1 MNAALVAVAGIVLFW
16 LALRFYAR
24 WIERRVF
31 RTDNDE
37 PTPAHVTPDGVDFV
51 PCGKHVLFG
60 HHFCSVAGAAPIVGP
75 AIAVIWGWLPALLWV
90 VFGTIFIGA
99 VHDFGALALS
109 AKKGGRTMGDIAA
122 DIIGPRA
129 RIYFLAIIV
138 LLTWV
143 VIAVFA
149 FLIAVLFTKFP
160 QSVWPVNFEIAVAVL
175 IGWWVYRRKGKL
187 LWPSIIAVT
196 LLYLA
201 VFWCADKP
209 ELGTLPES
217 WRLYDSSIVTWI
229 VLLLIYAYIAAV
241 LPVRVLLQP
250 RDYINSH
257 QLFLGLGAMLLGI
270 LILRPEIVAPA
281 INTNVHESIPPL
293 VPLLFI
299 TIACGAI
306 SGFHGLVSSG
316 TTSKQLDCM
325 RDARTVGYGGMLG
338 EGVLAMISVL
348 AVTAGFAS
356 SEAWHGRYVAKTITA
371 ADGSVST
378 EPIVWADLAGG
389 ALKNFVDGAASFLQP
404 LLEPFTANAFAVGQT
419 VVAVIVISFAATT
432 LDTAA
437 RIQRFCLS
445 ELGSSFRITAL
456 KNRYVGT
463 AVAVVPAALLA
474 IFTETPGK
482 GPGSGGMILWPI
494 FGTTNQLIGAITLLI
509 LFLYLKAKRRPTL
522 PVLLPLVFLLVMTS
536 IAGVMGLIAQIEAG
550 NWIVVTFGGL
560 FLGLEVLVLW
570 EAAKRWR
577 VDRASV
583 DVHVS

>member
-1 MNAALVAVAGIVLFW
+1 MNAAILAAATILVFVL
-16 LALRFYAR
+16 AHRIYAR
-24 WIERRVF
+24 WIERRVYE
-31 RTDNDE
+31 TDSDE
-37 PTPAHVTPDGVDFV
+37 PTPAHLTPDGVDFV
-51 PCGKHVLFG
+51 PCNKHVLFG

-75 AIAVIWGWLPALLWV
+75 AIAVVWGWLPALLWV
-90 VFGTIFIGA
+90 VIGTAFIGA
-99 VHDFGALALS
+99 VHDFGALAIS

-129 RIYFLAIIV
+129 KIYFLSIIV

-160 QSVWPVNFEIAVAVL
+160 QSVWPVNFEIVVAVL
-175 IGWWVYRRKGKL
+175 IGWWVYKRNGKL
-187 LWPSIIAVT
+187 LWPSLAAVT
-196 LLYLA
+196 LLYVV

-209 ELGTLPES
+209 EIGTLPAS
-217 WRLYDSSIVTWI
+217 WLLFDSSVVTWI
-229 VLLLIYAYIAAV
+229 VFLMVYAFIAAV

-257 QLFLGLGAMLLGI
+257 QLFLGLGALLLGI
-270 LILRPEIVAPA
+270 LIVQPEVVAPA
-281 INTNVHESIPPL
+281 FNTDVHESVPPL

-338 EGVLAMISVL
+338 EGVLAMVSVL
-348 AVTAGFAS
+348 AVSAGFAS
-356 SEAWHGRYVAKTITA
+356 RGAWDARYTAREVTA
-371 ADGSVST
+371 ADGSVTT
-378 EPIVWADLAGG
+378 EPVVWSDLAGG
-389 ALKNFVDGAASFLQP
+389 ALKNFVDGAASFLEP
-404 LLEPFTANAFAVGQT
+404 LLSPFTSNAFGVGQT

-437 RIQRFCLS
+437 RIQRFCLA
-445 ELGSSFRITAL
+445 ELGQSFGITAL
-456 KNRYVGT
+456 KNRFVAT

-482 GPGSGGMILWPI
+482 GPGSGGMILWPV

-509 LFLYLKAKRRPTL
+509 LFMYLRMKKRPTL
-522 PVLLPLVFLLVMTS
+522 PVLIPLVFLVVMTT
-536 IAGVMGLIAQIEAG
+536 IAGVMGLRAQIAAG
-550 NWIVVTFGGL
+550 NWIVVTFGTL
-560 FLGLEVLVLW
+560 FLLLEVLVFI
-570 EAAKRWR
+570 EAWRRWR
-577 VDRASV
+577 RGSEPATAG
-583 DVHVS
+583 